1 MLPLLAISVSLR
13 ITGDVMG
20 ELYAK
25 FERSTQKQDGSADF
39 SGLAALHYSSSGL
52 KALTTELTAGILLF
66 ISLDCMTEYFTIF
79 YANN

>member
-52 KALTTELTAGILLF
+52 KALTTELTAGIYFLF
-66 ISLDCMTEYFTIF
+66 HWIV
-79 YANN
+79 